1 MHRLFILFL
10 FAVLGVQY
18 SFPLSVQD
26 VECERIIKRDSILE
40 LITGAEC
47 PEKIISILDMG
58 AKADGETNCKPAFD
72 KAMKKA
78 AKSGGA
84 RIVVPAGIYMLNGP
98 IHFVSNVCLELKK
111 DAVIKFSPNPRHYL
125 PLVNTSWEGTFLYNY
140 SPFIYGYGLHDV
152 SIIGEGTIDGN
163 ASTTF
168 STWKAK
174 QKAGQMLSR
183 EMNHGG
189 EPVDKRNFGAGYWLR
204 PQLIQFYN
212 YVSSI

>member
-1 MHRLFILFL
+1 MRRLIILFV

-18 SFPLSVQD
+18 SFPLSLQD
-26 VECERIIKRDSILE
+26 VERERIMKRDSILG

-47 PEKIISILDMG
+47 PEKIINILDMG
-58 AKADGETNCKPAFD
+58 VKADGKTNCKPAFD

-84 RIVVPAGIYMLNGP
+84 RIVVPAGTYMLNGP

-152 SIIGEGTIDGN
+152 SIIGEGD
-163 ASTTF
+163 
-168 STWKAK
+168 
-174 QKAGQMLSR
+174 
-183 EMNHGG
+183 
-189 EPVDKRNFGAGYWLR
+189 Y
-204 PQLIQFYN
+204 
-212 YVSSI
+212 